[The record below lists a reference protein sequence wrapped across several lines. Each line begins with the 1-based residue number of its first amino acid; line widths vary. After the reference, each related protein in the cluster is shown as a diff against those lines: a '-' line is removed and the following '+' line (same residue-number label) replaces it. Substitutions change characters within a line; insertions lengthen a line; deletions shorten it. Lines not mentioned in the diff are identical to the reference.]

1 MSDRINVTYLN
12 INSDPTKGSIVA
24 TMGMHIISMDFYMA
38 KLLLI
43 RRKDGGLYIAYP
55 NEKYV
60 SNKTGREEFS
70 NYFWFGKKTA
80 DFFQIEGFKAIQ
92 AYCQQK
98 GLPDP
103 TNGQSPILK
112 NPPPSVFET

>member
-1 MSDRINVTYLN
+1 MSERMTVTYLN
-12 INSDPTKGSIVA
+12 VSDKPGSIIC

-70 NYFWFGKKTA
+70 NYFWFGKKTS

-92 AYCQQK
+92 AFCQQK
-98 GLPDP
+98 GIPDP
-103 TNGQSPILK
+103 TNGQSPTLK